1 MDDQIIKNIIKQ
13 VIAQLETEKTDLS
26 DGSIPIA
33 VSARHVHLK
42 QSDVEKL
49 FGEGYELTKRSEL
62 SQPGQFAANET
73 IVIAGSKGSI
83 ERVRILGPARS
94 LSQVEVSLTDAFSLG
109 IKPPLR
115 ESGDIKD
122 SESITL
128 IGPQGTVHLDEGL
141 IVAQAHIH
149 MNPKEAKVLN
159 VTNNELVEVAVDGVR
174 PIVIKNVKIRVSEKY
189 VLEMHIDTDEANSGF
204 ITQGTFG
211 QIQKEGSPQIK
222 SLPVKTKVREEKIN
236 EYSKKLLSKDD
247 LEKINEKKIKIKKN
261 TIVTALA
268 YDRARE
274 LNKTIY
280 VG

>member
-1 MDDQIIKNIIKQ
+1 MDDQIIKKIIRQ
-13 VIAQLETEKTDLS
+13 VMAELKPESPDLS

-33 VSARHVHLK
+33 ISARHVHLK

-73 IVIAGSKGSI
+73 LVIAGPKGSI
-83 ERVRILGPARS
+83 ERVRILGPTRS
-94 LSQVEVSLTDAFSLG
+94 VSQVEVSLTDAFSLG

-115 ESGDIKD
+115 ESGDTEG
-122 SESITL
+122 SGSITL
-128 IGPQGTVHLDEGL
+128 IGPKGTVHLDEGL

-149 MNPKEAKVLN
+149 MNMEDANALN
-159 VTNNELVEVAVDGVR
+159 VTNHDLVEVAIEGLR
-174 PIVIKNVKIRVSEKY
+174 PIVIKNVKIRVSDKY

-204 ITQGTFG
+204 ITQGAIG
-211 QIQKEGSPQIK
+211 QIQSENSTQVKSRPVETNIKKERIK
-222 SLPVKTKVREEKIN
+222 EF
-236 EYSKKLLSKDD
+236 SKKLLSKDELD
-247 LEKINEKKIKIKKN
+247 KIDETEIRIEKD

-280 VG
+280 VS